1 MSTVKE
7 EPVTTFKAQHNAT
20 KNKLPYLKRSTRH
33 RSNRTGFQ
41 FSLLMRPPCL
51 IQSEANRANI
61 QDGCQCQQ
69 CLADRMDQIVER

>member
-7 EPVTTFKAQHNAT
+7 EPVTTFKAQHNPT

-41 FSLLMRPPCL
+41 LSHISSMLARVILTE
-51 IQSEANRANI
+51 I
-61 QDGCQCQQ
+61 DGH
-69 CLADRMDQIVER
+69 